1 VLLTSA
7 PWRRAPA
14 LLLHAPAAFAACTLA
29 ATVLAAAAS
38 SGVLFAASAGTG
50 ALHSEAAQG
59 CPQAAEPSV
68 ATAQDPL
75 RLTTD
80 VRTPA
85 GLPAGDRAVR
95 AVLRAGG
102 LPAPDRVVTGSAA
115 VGGARTDVV
124 GLFARRG
131 ARAHVHAIESVPGRG
146 VWVPQSF
153 ARSHRLRVGDRLALG
168 GAQPPVTG
176 IFRDLAPSA
185 FVPMFRLPRYW
196 CTWSDEL
203 VPTLENRPPPMLLTD
218 LATIRSASTTLDAT
232 WYVPVSAL
240 RMTAARARHA
250 QDATVAAVAH
260 LQPQSSYD
268 LGRDLPY
275 LLSLA
280 GRERAGVSGAV
291 LPIEV
296 AGTLVAALLVAGAG
310 GYWGVRRQRELRLLA
325 ARGVGRVALGTKA
338 VLETAPAVALGT
350 AGGWLLA
357 TGLVRALGPSAQVE
371 PGAPLTALALATA
384 AGAAG
389 LLAIGLVGARAVPS
403 DRAVSDARAWPRRV
417 PWELALLAV
426 SALTYR
432 QVRHEGAVRIARG
445 TVQVDPLLLAFP
457 LLALAAVLLLFA
469 RAGAAGLRRTRP
481 LAHRL
486 PPSGYLAAR
495 RIAGSPAVAIGT
507 LIGVAMPVGV
517 LIYSAALSGSTGAE
531 VQRKYETNVGAQHA
545 FGTLAQRG
553 STLQLDGAGT
563 VVSLIQ
569 AGPRLDGVGAV
580 RVLGLDPATFPRYAF
595 DGDRLAGPVGEVRG
609 GGPRVRALLVNAP
622 AGTRA
627 RVLSIGSERIPV
639 QVVGTRASFPG
650 ERDPYRPLLVVDRAA
665 LPALPV
671 DTDRIEEVWT
681 SNASAPAALA
691 ALRRD
696 GVPASYEVSPRT
708 FLNSTRLRPVTW
720 IFGYLRALAYMTG
733 LIALTALTFAFT
745 ARTRRLALSYH
756 LARRMGLTRT
766 AHRRSLSIELATLL
780 TASWTAGAGLAVTA
794 VALVYRLADVY
805 PALPP
810 PPAFPLPVS
819 TIVVSAAVA
828 AGISLLG
835 ATALQRALDRLAPA
849 AVLRA

>member
-1 VLLTSA
+1 MLLTSA
-7 PWRRAPA
+7 PWRRAPG
-14 LLLHAPAAFAACTLA
+14 LLLRAPAAFAACTLA
-29 ATVLAAAAS
+29 AAVLAVAAS

-50 ALHSEAAQG
+50 ALYSEAAQA
-59 CPQAAEPSV
+59 CPQAAEPSL

-75 RLTTD
+75 RLTTR

-85 GLPAGDRAVR
+85 GFAAGDRAVSG
-95 AVLRAGG
+95 VLRAGR

-124 GLFARRG
+124 SLFARSS
-131 ARAHVHAIESVPGRG
+131 ARAHVHALDSVPGGG

-153 ARSHRLRVGDRLALG
+153 ARSHHLRLGDRVALG
-168 GAQPPVTG
+168 SARTPVTG

-196 CTWSDEL
+196 CTWSDAL

-218 LATIRSASTTLDAT
+218 VATIRSASTTLDTT

-240 RMTAARARHA
+240 HTTAARAQQA
-250 QDATVAAVAH
+250 QDATAAAGAR
-260 LQPQSSYD
+260 LRPQSSYD

-291 LPIEV
+291 VPIEV

-350 AGGWLLA
+350 ACGWLLA
-357 TGLVRALGPSAQVE
+357 IGLVRALGPSAQLE
-371 PGAPLTALALATA
+371 PGAPLTALALAA
-384 AGAAG
+384 VAGAAG
-389 LLAIGLVGARAVPS
+389 LLAIGVLGARAVPS
-403 DRAVSDARAWPRRV
+403 DRAASAVRAWPRRV

-432 QVRHEGAVRIARG
+432 RVRHDGAVRIVHG

-457 LLALAAVLLLFA
+457 LLALTAVLLLFA
-469 RAGAAGLRRTRP
+469 RAGAAGLRRTEPFAR
-481 LAHRL
+481 RL

-507 LIGVAMPVGV
+507 LIGVAIPVGV
-517 LIYSAALSGSTGAE
+517 LIYSSALSGSTGTE
-531 VQRKYETNVGAQHA
+531 VQRKVETNVGAQHA
-545 FGTLAQRG
+545 FGTLARRG
-553 STLQLDGAGT
+553 STPRLDGAGT
-563 VVSLIQ
+563 VVSMIQ
-569 AGPRLDGVGAV
+569 AGPRIDGLGAV

-595 DGDRLAGPVGEVRG
+595 DGGRLQRLVGGLRG
-609 GGPRVRALLVNAP
+609 SRTRVRALLVNAP
-622 AGTRA
+622 AGSRA
-627 RVLSIGSERIPV
+627 HVLSIGSERIPV
-639 QVVGTRASFPG
+639 RVVGTRASFPG
-650 ERDPYRPLLVVDRAA
+650 ERDAYQPLLVVDRAA
-665 LPALPV
+665 LPALPA
-671 DTDRIEEVWT
+671 DTDRVEEVWT
-681 SNASAPAALA
+681 SDASAPAALA

-720 IFGYLRALAYMTG
+720 IFGYLRALAYLTG

-766 AHRRSLSIELATLL
+766 AHRRSLSIELAALL
-780 TASWTAGAGLAVTA
+780 TVSWTVGCGLAVTS

-810 PPAFPLPVS
+810 PPAFPLPIG
-819 TIVVSAAVA
+819 TIAVSAAAA

-835 ATALQRALDRLAPA
+835 ATALQRSLDRLAPA